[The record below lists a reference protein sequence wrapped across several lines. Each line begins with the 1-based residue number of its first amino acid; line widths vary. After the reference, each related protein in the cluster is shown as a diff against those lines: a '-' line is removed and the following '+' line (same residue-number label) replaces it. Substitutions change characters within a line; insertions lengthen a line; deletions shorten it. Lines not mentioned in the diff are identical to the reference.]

1 MKKNRKF
8 SNLLPLNWF
17 YRSNRDG
24 TRMRFFPIS
33 WKLLSIQALGWL
45 FFIAA
50 IGIFQYKNVRDELYG
65 RIEISGKDIAQ
76 TLSIVLSQNSSLF
89 DAKNSTSFIVDLKRE
104 ITELE
109 RVLVMD
115 PGLNII
121 TDTDPQ
127 SLITQND
134 RDLLTKI
141 LEKEKE
147 EYGFYEDY
155 DNYKHYR
162 IIRPIQSENSLG
174 STEDIIGFL
183 LIDIDASYVEKS
195 VYIGF
200 MKVMT
205 LISILL
211 LLFAILI
218 YHLLDRIIVSP
229 LTRLTDASESL
240 GQGNLA
246 TRVKINTYDEL
257 EILANS
263 FNDMVQHLQATT
275 VSKTYVNNIIH
286 SMLDSMIVIDREG
299 KIKTVNQAT
308 LQTLGYKQKE
318 LIDRHIEILF
328 ENKKLIASQVE
339 NIIENQST
347 IIDFTTNFLTKRNKV
362 IPMSV
367 SVSIMLVRGKLSGL
381 VYVAKDI
388 TERQQAQE
396 NLRQSEAREREKSA
410 QLEKTMQE
418 LKSMQSQLIH
428 TEKMSSLGQMVAG
441 VAHEINNPVSFI
453 YGNLSPADEYIQD
466 LLKLVEMYQKHT
478 SQTDEEIQEY
488 IQEIDLEFLKI
499 DLPKLLDS
507 MKVGANRIR
516 EIVLSLRNFSRLD
529 EAEFKEVDLHEGI
542 DSTLMI
548 LHNRLKFKPERPG
561 IKVIKNY
568 INLPLVQCYP
578 SQLNQVFM
586 NILANA
592 IDALDAYNDRRT
604 MEEIEANPSIIKI
617 QTQRI
622 DENRVAIHLSDNGPG
637 MPEQVRERL
646 FDPFFTTKPIGKGT
660 GLGLSISYQIVV
672 EKHGGKMWCESVP
685 EKGAKFTI
693 EIPIQQRTCE
703 IS

>member
-8 SNLLPLNWF
+8 SRLLPLNWF

-45 FFIAA
+45 FFIVA
-50 IGIFQYKNVRDELYG
+50 IGVFQYQNVRDELYG
-65 RIEISGKDIAQ
+65 RIEISGKDTAQ
-76 TLSIVLSQNSSLF
+76 TISIVLSQNSSLF
-89 DAKNSTSFIVDLKRE
+89 NPTDLKNFIVNLKRE

-109 RVLVMD
+109 RVRVIE
-115 PGLNII
+115 PGFKII
-121 TDTDPQ
+121 ADTDPQ
-127 SLITQND
+127 LPIKKSD
-134 RDLLTKI
+134 RDALQKI
-141 LEKEKE
+141 LKKEKI
-147 EYGFYEDY
+147 EYSFYEIY
-155 DNYKHYR
+155 DNHKHYR
-162 IIRPIQSENSLG
+162 LIRPIQNE
-174 STEDIIGFL
+174 EDSIIGFL
-183 LIDIDASYVEKS
+183 LIDIDASAVEKR

-200 MKVMT
+200 VKVMA
-205 LISILL
+205 LMSVLVS
-211 LLFAILI
+211 LFGILI
-218 YHLLDRIIVSP
+218 YHLVDRIIVSP
-229 LTRLTDASESL
+229 LTRLTNASESL

-246 TRVKINTYDEL
+246 TRVKIKTYDEL

-263 FNDMVQHLQATT
+263 FNDMAKHIQATT

-299 KIKTVNQAT
+299 QIKTVNQAT
-308 LQTLGYKQKE
+308 LRTLGYRQQE
-318 LIDRHIEILF
+318 LIDKHIEILF
-328 ENKKLIASQVE
+328 ENKKMIASQVT

-347 IIDFTTNFLTKRNKV
+347 IIDFTTNFLTKRNKA

-367 SVSIMLVRGKLSGL
+367 SVSVMLVQGKLSGL

-388 TERQQAQE
+388 TERQQAEE
-396 NLRQSEAREREKSA
+396 NLRRSEAGEREKSA

-418 LKSMQSQLIH
+418 LKAMQSQLIH

-466 LLKLVEMYQKHT
+466 LLVLVELYQKYHPKP
-478 SQTDEEIQEY
+478 DEEIQEY
-488 IQEIDLEFLKI
+488 IQAIDLEFLKI

-561 IKVIKNY
+561 IEVIKEY
-568 INLPLVQCYP
+568 TNLPLVECYP

-592 IDALDAYNDRRT
+592 IDALDAYNDKRT
-604 MEEIEANPSIIKI
+604 MEEIEANPSFIKI
-617 QTQRI
+617 HTQRI
-622 DENRVAIHLSDNGPG
+622 DENCVAVCISDNGSG

-646 FDPFFTTKPIGKGT
+646 FDPFFTTKPVGKGT

-685 EKGAKFTI
+685 QKGAKFTI
-693 EIPIQQRTCE
+693 EIPIQQQTCQ
-703 IS
+703 IP